1 MTNLIDL
8 VSQHG
13 AASWDKQESLAALIG
28 ESEWQLRL
36 RTGQITFGGKHTF
49 PVQVLGSES
58 QQSRTWLWGW
68 ANTASGIAEPLLTAS
83 RQIRT
88 FGAQNNIREFTDS
101 ELSLE
106 TIDGHLLSLIAS
118 GVCHADCYYKG
129 PYEGGA
135 VFLLLTAPQ
144 LKAHADDTAL
154 RFVRIFTT
162 FISQFA
168 CDHRTALTA
177 YAAYKGYKCE
187 TRGSRVTCIS
197 PQGEPVRVEF
207 DGEGRVAEMT
217 SELIGA
223 SASSPAKQ
231 PWWKL
236 GK

>member
-1 MTNLIDL
+1 MTTLIDL

-13 AASWDKQESLAALIG
+13 AASWDKQESLAALVG
-28 ESEWQLRL
+28 EGDWQLRL

-49 PVQVLGSES
+49 GVQVLGSEAHEA
-58 QQSRTWLWGW
+58 RTWLWAW
-68 ANTASGIAEPLLTAS
+68 ANTASGIAEPLLLAA
-83 RQIRT
+83 RQTRA
-88 FGAQNNIREFTDS
+88 FGAQNNITEFTDS
-101 ELSLE
+101 ELSLDS
-106 TIDGHLLSLIAS
+106 IDGHLLSLIAS

-168 CDHRTALTA
+168 CDHRTALLA
-177 YAAYKGYKCE
+177 YASYKGYKCE
-187 TRGSRVTCIS
+187 TRGSRVTCVS
-197 PQGEPVRVEF
+197 PQGESVRVEF
-207 DGEGRVAEMT
+207 DAQGRVAEMAGEVT
-217 SELIGA
+217 GA
-223 SASSPAKQ
+223 VAPSPAKQ
-231 PWWKL
+231 PWWKF